1 MCAKKKKSV
10 SKKKSKSK
18 IVLESNIPAQK
29 GTTKKKIKS
38 KKAWISKY
46 EGNPSLKT
54 PPWFLLIFLGLSF
67 ALYFQCIPYGY
78 VLDDKIVLSENKFT
92 TNGLAGIKDIFKYD
106 TFQGYFSEKK
116 DLLEGGRY
124 RPLSLVTFAI
134 EHEIAGLNPK
144 LSHTINILLYALCA
158 WLIFILMN
166 LLVGGK
172 NKWWWSIPFLT
183 AIIYLVHPV
192 HTEAV
197 ANIKGR
203 DELMAMIFALLT
215 TIACVKYGMNGKL
228 KHLLFAVPLF
238 ILGILS
244 KENVITFLAVIPLA
258 MLVFSKGSFKRI
270 ALTFGVLFS
279 VFGIYLFTR
288 YQIFGYIV
296 GDNEV
301 TDIMN
306 NPFAEMD
313 GAEKFGSKWYTM
325 YEYLR
330 LSFVP
335 HPLTHDYYPYHI
347 PKVGVF
353 GHWKPIMAI
362 VMHLALLAYSIIGF
376 KKHRI
381 ISFAIWFYI
390 ITISIV
396 SNFVVGVGTF
406 MNERFIFI
414 SSMGVSLAIAY
425 LLMKASEK
433 WDPKIMYG
441 IAGFILVLFSVKTF
455 SRVPV
460 WESALTL
467 NQAAVKVSTNSA
479 RSNSFM
485 ATALFE
491 EFKVTEGREKKIRLL
506 NEAKP
511 YAARALEVYPVY
523 HSGNLMK
530 AGIEAELYKLEGD
543 LPALLKTF
551 TEVGTA
557 QPQLG
562 FLGQYCEYLNGR
574 ADANQ
579 LLDFYYDLGYN
590 KLYKEDPFKV
600 DNRINMAI
608 HYLNYGYSLDPSNPK
623 IKSAL
628 FEIYSAAGRT
638 AKAQE
643 YK

>member
-10 SKKKSKSK
+10 SKNKSKAK
-18 IVLESNIPAQK
+18 VVVESHKPTQGADSV
-29 GTTKKKIKS
+29 TKPKKTGD
-38 KKAWISKY
+38 SKY
-46 EGNPSLKT
+46 VGNPALKT
-54 PPWFLLIFLGLSF
+54 PLFLPIVFVALAYL
-67 ALYFQCIPYGY
+67 LYFQCIPYGY
-78 VLDDKIVLSENKFT
+78 VLDDKIVLSENEFT
-92 TNGLAGIKDIFKYD
+92 TNGLAGIKDIFRYD
-106 TFQGYFSEKK
+106 TFQGYFNERK

-134 EHEIAGLNPK
+134 EHEFFGLNPK
-144 LSHTINILLYALCA
+144 LSHSINIALYGICA

-215 TIACVKYGMNGKL
+215 TIASVKYGINGKI
-228 KHLLFAVPLF
+228 KHLIFAAILFL
-238 ILGILS
+238 LGILS

-258 MLVFSKGSFKRI
+258 MWVFGKGSMNRI
-270 ALTFGVLFS
+270 ATTFGILFS
-279 VFGIYLFTR
+279 VFCIYLFTR
-288 YQIFGYIV
+288 YQIFGYIL

-313 GAEKFGSKWYTM
+313 ASQKFGSKWYTM

-335 HPLTHDYYPYHI
+335 QPLTHDYYPYHI

-353 GHWKPIMAI
+353 GHWKPITAI
-362 VMHLALLAYSIIGF
+362 ILHIALLAYSVIGF
-376 KKHRI
+376 KKHRV

-390 ITISIV
+390 ATISIV

-414 SSMGVSLAIAY
+414 SSMGVCLAIAY
-425 LLMKASEK
+425 LLKRGSEK
-433 WDPKIMYG
+433 WDPRIMYALAAV
-441 IAGFILVLFSVKTF
+441 IVILFAAKTIT
-455 SRVPV
+455 RVPA

-467 NQAAVKVSTNSA
+467 NESAVKVSTKSA

-491 EFKVTEGREKKIRLL
+491 EFKVTTDRARKLELL
-506 NEAKP
+506 NAAKP
-511 YAARALEVYPVY
+511 YADRAVEVYPKY
-523 HSGNLMK
+523 NNGNLMK

-551 TEVGTA
+551 TEVGSV
-557 QPQLG
+557 QPQIG

-574 ADANQ
+574 ADPIQ
-579 LLDFYYDLGYN
+579 LIDFYYDLGYN
-590 KLYKEDPFKV
+590 KLYKENLYNV
-600 DNRINMAI
+600 DNRLNWAI
-608 HYLNYGYSLDPSNPK
+608 HYLNFGYSLDSSNPK
-623 IKSAL
+623 IKRAL
-628 FEIYSAAGRT
+628 FEIYSAAGNT
-638 AKAQE
+638 SKAQE